1 MNRTLIIVLIILIF
15 TLFCCCI
22 CFILVAAGGMAF
34 QFAQDEEFSW
44 DLDVGPPTETPV
56 VLRPTLQPTE
66 YPLSIQPTAESQTN
80 SNESS
85 PKVEPVEH
93 ALVPLDTLHTLE
105 DAVIPPNDLIGL
117 AGRLQGRENIPL
129 TMAAPAS
136 PLLVGSK
143 DVMWVT
149 NVDTNDNIQ
158 IDVTLQYATEHVY
171 FWIEDGI
178 YFDESDLAELVET
191 FEAEIYPTNRDFFG
205 SEWTPGVDGDPHL
218 YIIYAGDLGRGL
230 AGYFS
235 SADENHPLAHEYSN
249 AHEAFVLN
257 ADNLG
262 LSSDFTL
269 GVLAHE
275 FQHMI
280 HWFRDRNESS
290 WLNEGFSELAAFI
303 NGYDVGGFDYLY
315 TSDPDLQLNDW
326 PNDPSATTPHYGAA
340 FLFVDYFLDRFGD
353 DATKTLI
360 GHQDNGM
367 GSVDAVLDELNITDP
382 LTGKPI
388 RADDVFI
395 DWVLASYLK
404 DGSITDGRYTY
415 HNYPNAPSPSP
426 VESIYTCPSETLTR
440 DVHQYGVDYIRIA
453 CPGTYNLHF
462 EGSIQV
468 GVLPAEAHSGNYAFW
483 SNKGDESDMALTR
496 SFDFRDHNGPLTLT
510 YWTWYDLEEDYDYLY
525 LEVSM
530 DGEHWQILSTPSGTP
545 EDPSGN
551 SYGWGY
557 NGLSG
562 GDGRWIKEEVDLSQ
576 YSGEHVQIRFE
587 YITDAAVNGEGF
599 LLDDISI
606 PEMDYFSDF
615 EADSGG
621 WDAAG
626 FVRINNVLPQTFKLA
641 VLRIGDNTEIEYI
654 HLSMDKVANIPLEI
668 GDDVDEVI
676 FVVTG
681 TTRFTRQKAAY
692 RFEIIP

>member
-606 PEMDYFSDF
+606 PELDYFSDF